1 MIQAFDCACS
11 SSLWVAL
18 HFAWWWIKRERVQ
31 KKWWG
36 GGGGGGGVE
45 VYNVSYTRK
54 FSLYK
59 MKVTKWWSVSC
70 ERIPVASESWWAAAR
85 ESWRAATG
93 EFQPVGVGEF
103 QPVSCGELQPV
114 GPGELQPVG
123 PGELQPVGLGEL
135 QPVGPGELQP
145 VGLGELQPV
154 GPGELQPVGLGEL
167 QPLGLGELH
176 RVSLGELKPVSL
188 VELQPLGLGEL
199 QPVSLGQVQTISLGE
214 LQPVSLGEL
223 QPVSLGELQPVSL
236 LLHLVCLQWCK
247 NAGPG
252 SCQFFHLKQ
261 SFVLLAFHKA
271 HFSGCCVCS
280 ISLHLKKMLL
290 NGRSTQVPLHVATSV
305 PNTYTLHVCLFVFV
319 RECICF
325 RNSNTC
331 VWAGQTSE
339 RELFKEREA
348 KHKYARVLRYTTVF
362 LSEPPFTHFSPPP
375 PPYFLP
381 HSHCLS
387 L

>member
-1 MIQAFDCACS
+1 MQFFTLGCLTFCMVMDNKGES
-11 SSLWVAL
+11 TEEVVGW
-18 HFAWWWIKRERVQ
+18 
-31 KKWWG
+31 
-36 GGGGGGGVE
+36 GGGGGGVE
-45 VYNVSYTRK
+45 MYNVSYTRK

-85 ESWRAATG
+85 ESWWAATG

-145 VGLGELQPV
+145 
-154 GPGELQPVGLGEL
+154 
-167 QPLGLGELH
+167 LGLGELH
-176 RVSLGELKPVSL
+176 TVSLGELKPVSL

-223 QPVSLGELQPVSL
+223 QPVSL
-236 LLHLVCLQWCK
+236 LLHLLCLQWCK

-290 NGRSTQVPLHVATSV
+290 NGRTTQVPLHVATSV

-348 KHKYARVLRYTTVF
+348 KHKYAHVLRYTTVF